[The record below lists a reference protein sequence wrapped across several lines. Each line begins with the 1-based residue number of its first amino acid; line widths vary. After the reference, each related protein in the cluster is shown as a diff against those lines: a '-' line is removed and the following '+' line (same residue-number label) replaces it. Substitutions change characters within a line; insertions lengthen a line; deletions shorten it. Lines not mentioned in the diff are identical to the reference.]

1 MDESKSQTTLLLDI
15 YRDIGVLQG
24 SVDILLKERGEAST
38 SRRKIYEEIKSVE
51 NSLHKKI
58 TMLTS
63 ELMPVID
70 DMKELKPIVRGL
82 EEKRIQA
89 VGAVWALRAVWL
101 AAAGL
106 LGSLIT
112 IAAKW
117 K

>member
-1 MDESKSQTTLLLDI
+1 MDELKSQTSLLLDI

-24 SVDILLKERGEAST
+24 SVDILLKERGEAAT
-38 SRRKIYEEIKSVE
+38 SRRKIYEEIKSVDD
-51 NSLHKKI
+51 SLHEKI
-58 TMLTS
+58 TELTS

-70 DMKELKPIVRGL
+70 DMKEIKPIVKAL
-82 EEKRIQA
+82 EEKRLQA
-89 VGAVWALRAVWL
+89 TGAVWALRAIWL

-106 LGSLIT
+106 LGSLVT